1 MRFVL
6 VRFSTDRSL
15 LLQIDALVPGIQ
27 QMADPAPVVDAL
39 LQEEQALD
47 VFAVDFTPLFV
58 ATLSALIEGLAAQAG
73 RLPAE
78 GSAP

>member
-27 QMADPAPVVDAL
+27 QMADPAPVVGAL
-39 LQEEQALD
+39 LQEEPALD